1 MSTAATRK
9 KLKKIWCSILDIDTV
24 SGDVNFF
31 DAGGNSLLLTELKKQ
46 TDQEFG
52 TDLSV
57 VELMTYTNISSL
69 SEYISSLI
77 S

>member
-1 MSTAATRK
+1 MSTAAIRK
-9 KLKKIWCSILDIDTV
+9 KLKKIWCSILGTETV

-31 DAGGNSLLLTELKKQ
+31 DAGGNSLLLAELKKQ

-52 TDLSV
+52 TDISI

-69 SEYISSLI
+69 AEYISSLI